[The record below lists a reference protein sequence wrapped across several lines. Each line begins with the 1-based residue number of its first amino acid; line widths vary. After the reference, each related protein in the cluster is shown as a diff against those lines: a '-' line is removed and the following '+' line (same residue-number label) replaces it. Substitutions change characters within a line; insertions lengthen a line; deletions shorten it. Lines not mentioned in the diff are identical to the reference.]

1 MWYLVS
7 PAIQAF
13 QKHILSGTLSR
24 TLTCILIRLT
34 RCLTHLTQLTELTE
48 IT

>member
-1 MWYLVS
+1 MWCLVS

-13 QKHILSGTLSR
+13 QKRTLSGTLSR

-34 RCLTHLTQLTELTE
+34 RCLTQLTELTE